1 MRLRQKSYVKKY
13 PQHDDV
19 VYDSG
24 AKDMPELHQMM
35 LSGFTPSTRVG
46 KYYTD
51 ISPSASDTEILDSI
65 PKKVYDVTDVI
76 NSINLGELNKTK
88 LVDDSAND
96 VENSNTTK

>member
-1 MRLRQKSYVKKY
+1 MRLRQKSHVKKY
-13 PQHDDV
+13 PQMDNV

-51 ISPSASDTEILDSI
+51 ISPSATDSDILDSI
-65 PKKVYDVTDVI
+65 PNKVLDVTDVI
-76 NSINLGELNKTK
+76 NSKNVADLNKTK
-88 LVDDSAND
+88 LVDDSSDNL
-96 VENSNTTK
+96 ENSNPIK

>member
-1 MRLRQKSYVKKY
+1 MRLRQKTYVKKY

-51 ISPSASDTEILDSI
+51 ISPNASDSDILDSI
-65 PKKVYDVTDVI
+65 PNKVLDVTDVI
-76 NSINLGELNKTK
+76 NSKNVADLNKTK

-96 VENSNTTK
+96 VENSNSTK